1 MLVSQTETTSSLPKQ
16 ASECIALGLTL
27 SVVIPTFNEAA
38 NVEPLIERLYKVLE
52 GVNWEVIFV
61 DDDSPD
67 GTAAVLREL
76 AARYPRVRCLRR
88 VGRRGLSSACV
99 EGMLASTATY
109 LAVMDADL
117 QHDETILPAMLTC
130 LRDEPFDLVIG
141 TRYIEGGSV
150 GEWDSKRQRG
160 SALATLL
167 SQRLLKL
174 DDMVI
179 Y

>member
-1 MLVSQTETTSSLPKQ
+1 MIDQNILASQPEPSSTLPIQEINKG
-16 ASECIALGLTL
+16 ELGLTL

-38 NVEPLIERLYKVLE
+38 NVEPLIERLYNVLE

-67 GTAAVLREL
+67 GTAAVLRTL

-109 LAVMDADL
+109 LAVMDAD
-117 QHDETILPAMLTC
+117 
-130 LRDEPFDLVIG
+130 
-141 TRYIEGGSV
+141 
-150 GEWDSKRQRG
+150 
-160 SALATLL
+160 
-167 SQRLLKL
+167 
-174 DDMVI
+174 
-179 Y
+179 

>member
-1 MLVSQTETTSSLPKQ
+1 MIEKNPPLVTPTPVSSQPSVVSDD
-16 ASECIALGLTL
+16 SALGITL

-67 GTAAVLREL
+67 ATATVLRSL
-76 AARYPRVRCLRR
+76 ASRYPRVRCLRR

-117 QHDETILPAMLTC
+117 QHDETILPAMLSS
-130 LRDEPFDLVIG
+130 LRDEPYDLVIG
-141 TRYIEGGSV
+141 TRYIEGGGV
-150 GEWDSKRQRG
+150 GE
-160 SALATLL
+160 
-167 SQRLLKL
+167 
-174 DDMVI
+174 
-179 Y
+179 